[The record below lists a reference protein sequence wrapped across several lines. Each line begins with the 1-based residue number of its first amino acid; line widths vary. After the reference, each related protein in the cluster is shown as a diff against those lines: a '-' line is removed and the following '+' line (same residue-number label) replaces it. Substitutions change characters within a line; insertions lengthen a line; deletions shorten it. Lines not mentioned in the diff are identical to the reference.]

1 MLPQCATGENDVSM
15 CLKLFVKSV
24 KVLTGRYTR
33 QRTSTLVWNF
43 LMLNGTTE
51 KISFCT
57 RRRKEYR
64 KYIVDS

>member
-1 MLPQCATGENDVSM
+1 MLPQCVTGENDVSM

-33 QRTSTLVWNF
+33 QRTSTLVCSF

-51 KISFCT
+51 KIYT

-64 KYIVDS
+64 KYVVDG